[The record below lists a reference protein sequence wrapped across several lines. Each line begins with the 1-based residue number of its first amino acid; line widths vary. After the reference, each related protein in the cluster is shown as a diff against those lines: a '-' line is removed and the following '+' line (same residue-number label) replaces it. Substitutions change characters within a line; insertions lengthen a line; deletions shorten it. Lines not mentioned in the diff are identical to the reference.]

1 MRIPRALVAA
11 VAALLLPGVAV
22 VAGDSAAWE
31 RAIRRLGSAAVA
43 DREAAERELVAAGA
57 AALPTVVASR
67 AAATGETAF
76 RLEWIQR
83 ELERR
88 TAVAAVEPAAVSLVA
103 HDLPARAALA
113 EVFARSG
120 GGIELAV
127 EVAAGAAG
135 RRGVTL
141 ALERATFWESVDA
154 ILDAAGLALECSA
167 GPPPDGTATMRITDA
182 GPEGAALDGA
192 AQHGAVA
199 PHVAAGPVRVSVVGV
214 EPTTARP
221 DATGAASTT
230 PTGSRRGARVTLR
243 VAFEP
248 RLEPLLVRLPA
259 RSLVAEGPAGEAM
272 PAAQRAAVVEAT
284 VPRGRPWI
292 DLPVRL
298 SAAAVPLERLGML
311 RGTLELWLAGLDY
324 DFRFPG
330 VRPGLGPV
338 PHPPQRVAAAEVR
351 LLECAAAG
359 DRLSV
364 RASITYDAPSE
375 ALASHHSWLAS
386 RRLEAVAAVDTTAG
400 NSAVGDDVRRSA
412 RRLDLLEQRVEARSD
427 RGLTAAASFALP
439 TDGTAVR
446 PRDVEIRW
454 TLPAVIHHVPV
465 DFAIL
470 AVPLPGEEAP

>member
-11 VAALLLPGVAV
+11 AAALLLPGAAV
-22 VAGDSAAWE
+22 VTGDSTAWE

-88 TAVAAVEPAAVSLVA
+88 AAVAAVEPAAVTLVA
-103 HDLPARAALA
+103 RDLPARAALA

-120 GGIELAV
+120 GGIDLAV
-127 EVAAGAAG
+127 EVAGGAAG
-135 RRGVTL
+135 ARGVTL

-154 ILDAAGLALECSA
+154 ILDAAGLALECDA
-167 GPPPDGTATMRITDA
+167 GPPPDGTVTMRITAA
-182 GPEGAALDGA
+182 GPDGA
-192 AQHGAVA
+192 AQRGAVA
-199 PHVAAGPVRVSVVGV
+199 PHVAAGPVRVTVVGV
-214 EPTTARP
+214 ERTGLTRS
-221 DATGAASTT
+221 DAPGAAIST
-230 PTGSRRGARVTLR
+230 PPGSHHGRGARVTLR

-248 RLEPLLVRLPA
+248 RLRPLLVRLPA
-259 RSLVAEGPAGEAM
+259 RSIIAEGPAGEAM

-338 PHPPQRVAAAEVR
+338 PHPPQRVAAAQVR

-359 DRLSV
+359 DRLTV

-386 RRLEAVAAVDTTAG
+386 RRLEAVAVVDGTAG
-400 NSAVGDDVRRSA
+400 NNAAGDDVRRSA

-439 TDGTAVR
+439 TDGNAVR

-454 TLPAVIHHVPV
+454 TLPAVIHQVPV

-470 AVPLPGEEAP
+470 AIPLPGEEAP